1 LADLTRSE
9 HRSHALSILDRM
21 TRANHQ
27 PGSPTRQGLLLE
39 AQVHATL
46 ALTAPESTGIVT
58 PDAVVA
64 EIAPAPAKR
73 VTRGATRKPGTPT
86 PAADETATSTDTE
99 KDTAA

>member
-21 TRANHQ
+21 ARANHQ

-64 EIAPAPAKR
+64 EIAPVKR
-73 VTRGATRKPGTPT
+73 ATRGATRKPSTPT
-86 PAADETATSTDTE
+86 PDADTTPDTE